1 MAVELFFILF
11 FGLGRLLHPENKI
24 KKAGTNSPTP
34 HFSCGGTPKLC
45 IFAFYIIFMI
55 EIGKYNRLTILRD
68 TKVGLFLGNPNAD
81 ADGNDGILLPNKYVP
96 EVFEI
101 GDELSVFVYLDHE
114 ERPVATTLEPYIL
127 LNEFAL
133 LRVNYVNQIGAFLD
147 WGMEKDILVPFKEQ
161 ARPMEKGKRYLVY
174 LYIDEK
180 TNRLVASSKTNQFL
194 KNDNIDVWAGD
205 EVDLIVSHIT
215 DLGINVIINEQYKG
229 LLYKDEVYDD
239 AIRTGDRLRGFIKSI
254 RPDNKIDVVLQKPG
268 YEGVEPNAEKILNE
282 LRASRGFL
290 RLNDNSHPEDIKT
303 VLKMSK
309 KTFKKAIGAL
319 YREKLIEIKEDGI
332 YLIIAAD
339 K

>member
-1 MAVELFFILF
+1 ML
-11 FGLGRLLHPENKI
+11 K
-24 KKAGTNSPTP
+24 
-34 HFSCGGTPKLC
+34 
-45 IFAFYIIFMI
+45 
-55 EIGKYNRLTILRD
+55 IGKYNNLTILRD
-68 TKVGLFLGNPNAD
+68 TKVGLFLGD
-81 ADGNDGILLPNKYVP
+81 AEKDPEGIHDVLLPNKYVP
-96 EVFEI
+96 KEFKI
-101 GDELSVFVYLDHE
+101 GDELVVFVYLDHE
-114 ERPVATTLEPYIL
+114 QRPVATTLEPYIL

-133 LRVNYVNQIGAFLD
+133 LRVNYINQVGAFMD

-174 LYIDEK
+174 LYMDPK

-194 KNDNIDVWAGD
+194 NNETLTVEKGE

-215 DLGINVIINEQYKG
+215 EIGINVIINEKHKG

-239 AIRTGDRLRGFIKSI
+239 SIRTGDRMRGFIKNI
-254 RPDNKIDVVLQKPG
+254 RPDHKIDVTLQKQG
-268 YEGVEPNAEKILNE
+268 YEGIEPNADKILNE

-319 YREKLIEIKEDGI
+319 YKEKLIEIKEDGI
-332 YLIIAAD
+332 YLI
-339 K
+339 KE

>member
-1 MAVELFFILF
+1 
-11 FGLGRLLHPENKI
+11 
-24 KKAGTNSPTP
+24 
-34 HFSCGGTPKLC
+34 
-45 IFAFYIIFMI
+45 MI
-55 EIGKYNRLTILRD
+55 EIGKYNTLIILRD
-68 TKVGLFLGNPNAD
+68 TKVGLFLGNPEKD
-81 ADGNDGILLPNKYVP
+81 PEGIHDILLPNKYVP
-96 EVFEI
+96 DEFEI
-101 GDELSVFVYLDHE
+101 GEELIVFVYLDHE
-114 ERPVATTLEPYIL
+114 ERPVATTLEPFIL

-133 LRVNYVNQIGAFLD
+133 LRVNYTNQIGAFMD

-174 LYIDEK
+174 LYLDEK

-194 KNDNIDVWAGD
+194 KNEDLTIQKFN

-215 DLGINVIINEQYKG
+215 EIGINVIINEKYKG

-239 AIRTGDRLRGFIKSI
+239 AIRTGDRMIGFIKNI
-254 RPDNKIDVVLQKPG
+254 RPDNKIDVSLQKQG
-268 YEGVEPNAEKILNE
+268 YENVEPNAEKILDE

-319 YREKLIEIKEDGI
+319 YKDKLIEIKEDGI
-332 YLIIAAD
+332 HLV
-339 K
+339 KE